1 MKERTRIWLL
11 SGILLAFGLALA
23 VPEWETWPSVKGQ
36 AIVPRFLGILFQK
49 LGEAIAI
56 AGVLTLVVDAA
67 AKQRLLREF
76 AKDVSTHIIGRR
88 LPPDLRK
95 YIEQYLETDLIR
107 TSWAITYTITEWPGK
122 PEYEKLVTLSV
133 YEMENRSSSEQEY
146 DCNYEVETSFFPDI
160 GKTEILHCAGINL
173 LNPDEFF
180 DTGKDDLKPVEK
192 ESNIT
197 FSKRVTI
204 PVHAGPAYRF
214 SFESVECF
222 RDGSI
227 APFFANHPVLSTTL
241 TVFYPIERMRV
252 FVDLSFGDIEKDAER
267 IQLSNGVT
275 WIFNKPML
283 RGQGFSARFA
293 KTRPGDQVSSSPT
306 SDNKG

>member
-1 MKERTRIWLL
+1 
-11 SGILLAFGLALA
+11 
-23 VPEWETWPSVKGQ
+23 VKGQ
-36 AIVPRFLGILFQK
+36 AIVPKFLGNLFQK

-56 AGVLTLVVDAA
+56 AGVLTLVVDQA
-67 AKQRLLREF
+67 AKKRLLREF

-107 TSWAITYTITEWPGK
+107 TSWTITYTITEWPDK

-160 GKTEILHCAGINL
+160 GKTEILHIAGINL

-180 DTGKDDLKPVEK
+180 DTRRQHDLKPVET

-197 FSKRVTI
+197 FSKKITI

-214 SFESVECF
+214 SLESVECF

-227 APFFANHPVLSTTL
+227 VPFFANHPVLSTTL
-241 TVFYPIERMRV
+241 TVFYPIERMKV
-252 FVDLSFGDIEKDAER
+252 FVDLSFGDIAKDAER

-293 KTRPGDQVSSSPT
+293 KTRPGDQAPT
-306 SDNKG
+306 AVTPPHSCERALSAAAQLLRQCLDAFRTTRDKWLRH